1 MKNTTERAMPTGALR
16 INGVDGDRYPL
27 AGQVFVPDLAAGAQH
42 WLQFGPSLAV
52 SARLTRLDQ
61 HVTQSHVHS
70 NWRVNITNGGE
81 ESVTVVLNLQ
91 SSPRSELPGGRQSLQ
106 LAAGEKRTLTLRL
119 SEPR

>member
-42 WLQFGPSLAV
+42 WLQLGPSLAV
-52 SARLTRLDQ
+52 SARLIRLDQ
-61 HVTQSHVHS
+61 DVTQSHVHS
-70 NWRVNITNGGE
+70 NWRMTISNGGE
-81 ESVTVVLNLQ
+81 ESVTVAMNLQ
-91 SSPRSELPGGRQSLQ
+91 ASPRSELPGGRQSVQ
-106 LAAGEKRTLTLRL
+106 LAAGEERTLTLRL